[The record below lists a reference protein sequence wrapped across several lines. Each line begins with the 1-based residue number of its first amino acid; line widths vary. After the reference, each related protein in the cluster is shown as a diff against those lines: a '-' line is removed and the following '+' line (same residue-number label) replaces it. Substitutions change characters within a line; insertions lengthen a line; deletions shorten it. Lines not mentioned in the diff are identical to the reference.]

1 MNIKIY
7 LTSVALAAIMSF
19 SFVGWAN
26 SASKQ
31 LTIDGDHG
39 KLSAVL
45 QIPDDKAEYPLV
57 MILHGFNSNKNM
69 PLLTQIADKLEH
81 SGIATIRFDF
91 NGHGQSEGSFQ
102 NMTISNELN
111 DVKKVYE
118 YVQNL
123 PEITSVS
130 VTGHSQ
136 GGVVSGLL
144 AGEYGAEKI
153 KSVVLMAPASV
164 LRELA
169 RKGDLFGTKFDTDN
183 IPEYIELFNGLRVG
197 RAYLEDAKNLP
208 IYEISA
214 QYQGPVL
221 IIHSQDDELVPY
233 SNGEEYNQIYQNSEL
248 KALRGFDHNFTK
260 NTAEITQMVADY
272 FIKNI
277 IQGEKYEKIYNI
289 HTDELGGYN
298 RL

>member
-1 MNIKIY
+1 MNLKKFTVYIMFFAFINLVSIEKV
-7 LTSVALAAIMSF
+7 SAAT
-19 SFVGWAN
+19 
-26 SASKQ
+26 KQ
-31 LTIDGDHG
+31 VTIDGDHG
-39 KLSAVL
+39 KLSAII
-45 QIPDDKAEYPLV
+45 QTPDDRAEYPLV
-57 MILHGFNSNKNM
+57 MILHGFNSSKNM
-69 PLLTQIADKLEH
+69 SLLKQIADKLEH
-81 SGIATIRFDF
+81 LGIASIRFDF

-111 DVKKVYE
+111 DAKKVYE

-130 VTGHSQ
+130 IIGHSQ
-136 GGVVSGLL
+136 GGVVSGLM

-169 RKGDLFGTKFDTDN
+169 QKGDLFGTKFDTDN
-183 IPEYIELFNGLRVG
+183 IPEYIELFNGLKVG

-233 SNGEEYNQIYQNSEL
+233 SNGEEYNQIYQNSKL
-248 KALRGFDHNFTK
+248 KTLRGFDHSFTQ
-260 NTAEITQMVADY
+260 NTAEVAQMVADY

-277 IQGEKYEKIYNI
+277 TQGEKYEKINNFN
-289 HTDELGGYN
+289 TDEFGAYN